1 MDESFPPIDPSMQVH
16 HDKVL
21 MNGDSAVV
29 CKAQFLT
36 LPCAAKYIHP
46 KLVESSLWQV
56 EHFKKG
62 CKIIKDWLHPN
73 IVSFLSSGTYSDPKL
88 KQPIL
93 FMELM
98 DQSLKK
104 FLDEMK
110 VVRLHLQL
118 DICNDVAHGLEYL
131 HAKNIIHG
139 NLTAT
144 NVLVKGG
151 RAKIG
156 GSVMT
161 LQLNRSDEQHSL
173 CPGTPC
179 VLPCRSF
186 SCADY
191 DEAIDCFSFGVL
203 GIYIATK
210 EPPTLHTRASESI
223 EAKRYEESLEK
234 LEAKEH
240 PLYPL
245 IIKCLNDV
253 DSRRPS
259 ATKLCQEL
267 ASMIMTS
274 DYRSSKSEKDIST
287 DLLFERVQELSEEN
301 DALKRELKC
310 ANDMHQKEKK
320 DWNDRINFL
329 DEKLKAAIEQLEE
342 TEKEKNEAKST
353 SKTMYAKLKQMQK
366 QNDDYRDTPEKS
378 DKFAKNAV

>member
-1 MDESFPPIDPSMQVH
+1 MDESFPPIDPSSMQVH

-46 KLVESSLWQV
+46 KVVESSLWQV

-98 DQSLKK
+98 DQSLKR

-118 DICNDVAHGLEYL
+118 DICNDVAHGL
-131 HAKNIIHG
+131 G
-139 NLTAT
+139 
-144 NVLVKGG
+144 
-151 RAKIG
+151 
-156 GSVMT
+156 
-161 LQLNRSDEQHSL
+161 
-173 CPGTPC
+173 
-179 VLPCRSF
+179 
-186 SCADY
+186 
-191 DEAIDCFSFGVL
+191 
-203 GIYIATK
+203 
-210 EPPTLHTRASESI
+210 
-223 EAKRYEESLEK
+223 
-234 LEAKEH
+234 
-240 PLYPL
+240 
-245 IIKCLNDV
+245 
-253 DSRRPS
+253 
-259 ATKLCQEL
+259 
-267 ASMIMTS
+267 
-274 DYRSSKSEKDIST
+274 
-287 DLLFERVQELSEEN
+287 LLFERVQEISEEN

-329 DEKLKAAIEQLEE
+329 DKKLKAAIEQQEE